1 MKGYLSL
8 KNSFDLIF
16 ALIAAIG
23 LLAVLQTFVIGQH
36 YIIPS
41 VILVVS
47 VICGNIARYGLMGQT
62 WAKQILFWS
71 GFLFTAH
78 AFFALFFSKRY
89 REILGD
95 AFEPI
100 CGVVILVFAW
110 LVFQYAKK
118 NQIFK
123 R

>member
-1 MKGYLSL
+1 MKDLLSL
-8 KNSFDLIF
+8 KYSFDLIF
-16 ALIAAIG
+16 ALIAGIAS
-23 LLAVLQTFVIGQH
+23 LAVLQTFIIGQH

-41 VILVVS
+41 GILVAAVLF
-47 VICGNIARYGLMGQT
+47 GNIARYGFKDQA
-62 WAKQILFWS
+62 WAKQLLFWS

-100 CGVVILVFAW
+100 CVAVVVVFAF
-110 LVFQYAKK
+110 LTYQYARK
-118 NQIFK
+118 NRLFSK
-123 R
+123 